1 MDIYKL
7 YRQFWDYCFN
17 NPEKIKPTH
26 IAIYSYAIEHCN
38 RLGWKAKFGF
48 PTSLVMEATGIKS
61 YSVYKK
67 HLDDLCDFGFINM
80 IELSK
85 NQHSSNII
93 ALKENAKA
101 PIKALDKALVKH
113 LSEHPLG
120 TCESTCQ
127 STVSIDIPI
136 TNTTNLLI
144 NNDTNLHD
152 SPSPSINL
160 YSEIFKNLEPDFAKE
175 IQSCIN
181 GRMPIFLKKE
191 IAGKKNTY
199 FQLLKNLP
207 SFQQTIKHQAKPLE
221 TNEAFENRID
231 LLIKNWLQ
239 EQRDGKIEQSWTNLS
254 DFAQHALN
262 YIRLQEN
269 KSKNGNNGNSQQNA
283 RPSKGFVETKDNDY
297 NNLGWGKP
305 LGH

>member
-38 RLGWKAKFGF
+38 RLGWKSKFGF

-67 HLDDLCDFGFINM
+67 HLDELCDFGFINM

-93 ALKENAKA
+93 ALKENVKA
-101 PIKALDKALVKH
+101 HVKALDKALVKH
-113 LSEHPLG
+113 TSKQ
-120 TCESTCQ
+120 TQSTYQSTCQ
-127 STVSIDIPI
+127 STVSINIPI
-136 TNTTNLLI
+136 TNTTNLPI
-144 NNDTNLHD
+144 YNDTNEQENP
-152 SPSPSINL
+152 SSPSINL
-160 YSEIFKNLEPDFAKE
+160 DSEIFKNLEPEFAKE

-181 GRMPIFLKKE
+181 GRMPIILNKK

-207 SFQQTIKHQAKPLE
+207 SFQQTIKHQSKPLE
-221 TNEAFENRID
+221 TNEAFEIRID

-239 EQRDGKIEQSWTNLS
+239 EQRDGKIEQSWTNIS

-262 YIRLQEN
+262 YIRL
-269 KSKNGNNGNSQQNA
+269 KSKITEDDKRNSGNRS
-283 RPSKGFVETKDNDY
+283 RTHKGFVETKDTIYIPTFGSNSE
-297 NNLGWGKP
+297 
-305 LGH
+305 